1 MKTVILNIDGFKV
14 PGVNRVLKY
23 NEAALLVGD
32 IKLSFKSK
40 IETET
45 ENAFT
50 KTSYLRECHVLIDTD
65 KDIYLIYPEKP
76 FKES

>member
-1 MKTVILNIDGFKV
+1 LKTVILNIDGFKV

-40 IETET
+40 IETEIDNT
-45 ENAFT
+45 FNEI
-50 KTSYLRECHVLIDTD
+50 SYLRECHVLIDTN
-65 KDIYLIYPEKP
+65 KDIHLIYPEKP
-76 FKES
+76 FKEL